1 MSELIPSWLSWDEN
15 AIEEAT
21 KKENYYIYKT
31 GVKDIQVKD
40 RSFQEK
46 SCIITKPIV
55 IEGNIINVSLETTE
69 EETENCSIEY
79 YVSFQAN
86 PLTEDWRPIFPT
98 NKSSVNN
105 EKLFINHD
113 IDKSLPLRFI
123 PVSGSLILK
132 EDNIQVSKDLWGYSS
147 GENNISLKFKSNP
160 LSIYTVSYN
169 INEILSPKKIVV
181 EEKFKNIKDY
191 SENGVLGESF
201 PNGADMQGSI
211 FLSKTPYIDRE
222 LLEAGYSP
230 VQVNLYGKMLIS
242 NGGSTFSTTNP
253 LTPILDYTQT
263 GAGSPVMFNK
273 TDYLGGEEVQLSP
286 YDPTWD
292 PLLNEGNGSMRYPV
306 FEYLHDG
313 RQLIFTEP
321 FNNFD
326 IYSNNNILHG
336 NGKLVVYYKYINLTF
351 RMKIIMRN
359 LSKRYDSLT
368 PVLKDYSLIFEAEK

>member
-1 MSELIPSWLSWDEN
+1 
-15 AIEEAT
+15 
-21 KKENYYIYKT
+21 
-31 GVKDIQVKD
+31 
-40 RSFQEK
+40 
-46 SCIITKPIV
+46 
-55 IEGNIINVSLETTE
+55 
-69 EETENCSIEY
+69 
-79 YVSFQAN
+79 
-86 PLTEDWRPIFPT
+86 
-98 NKSSVNN
+98 
-105 EKLFINHD
+105 
-113 IDKSLPLRFI
+113 
-123 PVSGSLILK
+123 
-132 EDNIQVSKDLWGYSS
+132 
-147 GENNISLKFKSNP
+147 
-160 LSIYTVSYN
+160 
-169 INEILSPKKIVV
+169 
-181 EEKFKNIKDY
+181 
-191 SENGVLGESF
+191 VLGESF